1 MKFKIN
7 KRKLLKWTGITLGSL
22 IVLLILL
29 ILSLRI
35 PAVQNYVKDKLIVYL
50 EDKIQ
55 TDVNLEKVF
64 IAFPNRIIL
73 ENLHL
78 QGQDVDTLLAVRSF
92 DVGLNMWK
100 LLDSQADFT
109 SIDLKGIRANV
120 VRNPDGTFNFD
131 YILDAFATEEKE
143 EESKPFIISLDK
155 IELQD
160 IGISFI
166 DKQSANDINVFFNHL
181 KTRVKTFDLE
191 ENSYALDELNL
202 DGLKLKLHQDFVE
215 EVAINVEE
223 TVDSLNQ
230 QKPMS
235 IDLNAIK
242 FTNFDVDYG
251 DDNSKTYAKI
261 LFKELSAEIDKL
273 DLQNNSFE
281 IDKILLSGAR
291 LNADLFLPE
300 TSNEENTEDS
310 ISSSG
315 STPKLVL
322 RKLELNDV
330 QAVYNN
336 TAVALTNQGID
347 FNHLDFSDLNLEVR
361 DFQMEI

>member
-1 MKFKIN
+1 LKFKIN

-100 LLDSQADFT
+100 LLDSKADFT
-109 SIDLKGIRANV
+109 SIDLQGVRANV

-166 DKQSANDINVFFNHL
+166 DKQSANDINVFLNHL
-181 KTRVKTFDLE
+181 KTRVKTFDFE

-215 EVAINVEE
+215 EVAVNVEE

-230 QKPMS
+230 QKPTS
-235 IDLNAIK
+235 IDSNAIK
-242 FTNFDVDYG
+242 FTNFDVD
-251 DDNSKTYAKI
+251 
-261 LFKELSAEIDKL
+261 
-273 DLQNNSFE
+273 
-281 IDKILLSGAR
+281 
-291 LNADLFLPE
+291 
-300 TSNEENTEDS
+300 
-310 ISSSG
+310 
-315 STPKLVL
+315 
-322 RKLELNDV
+322 
-330 QAVYNN
+330 
-336 TAVALTNQGID
+336 
-347 FNHLDFSDLNLEVR
+347 
-361 DFQMEI
+361 